1 MVKPQDA
8 VETLRSALSIG
19 EADEARFRL
28 AAIVESSDDAIVS
41 KNLQG
46 IITTWNAGAERIFE
60 YSASEA
66 IGQPITIIIPSNLR
80 DQETEILRR
89 IRAGE
94 RIEHFETVRVA
105 KSGRLVYVS
114 LTISPIKNAQGKII
128 GASKIARD
136 VTSRVRIEAALR
148 DSESRLRL
156 AQSAARIASWEWNP
170 IDHRSSLS
178 PELQEMFGIEVSDVN
193 HDTVWSS
200 RVLAEDL
207 PLVQAAMED
216 AAQTGTMEFEYRYR
230 HPKKGL
236 RWFLCKGRR
245 SSEEAKNAT
254 MFGIV
259 MDITERKHAADALR
273 LSEEQFRAL
282 ADSIPQLVWMAEPDG
297 YIFWYNERWNFYTGT
312 KSDQMAGWKWESV
325 HHPEH
330 LPQVLE
336 RWKHCLATGELFE
349 MEFPLRGADGVYRW
363 FLTRATPVR
372 DAQGNIWRWFG
383 TNTNI
388 HDQRE
393 ATLALQASQ
402 QQLNSVLVAL
412 TKAHDELDIRVKE
425 RTADLQRAE
434 DSLRTLSGRL
444 LQAQDDERRRIA
456 RELHDS
462 AGQLLAALN
471 MNLVPIQLDAAKL
484 SPAASNAV
492 NESIQLVEE
501 LSKELRT
508 ISHLLHPPMLDEA
521 GLDFALQWYV
531 EGFAERSNIDVDFQL
546 ASDLGRLSRDL
557 EIAIFRLVQES
568 LTNIHRH
575 ANSSVAKVRIFRDAL
590 QQTTLEVSDQGKGMV
605 AMNTNG
611 NGPLKPGVGIQGM
624 RERVRQ
630 LGGKLEIESGS
641 QGTTVR
647 AIFPLPVKANRSI
660 D

>member
-1 MVKPQDA
+1 
-8 VETLRSALSIG
+8 
-19 EADEARFRL
+19 
-28 AAIVESSDDAIVS
+28 
-41 KNLQG
+41 
-46 IITTWNAGAERIFE
+46 
-60 YSASEA
+60 
-66 IGQPITIIIPSNLR
+66 
-80 DQETEILRR
+80 
-89 IRAGE
+89 
-94 RIEHFETVRVA
+94 
-105 KSGRLVYVS
+105 
-114 LTISPIKNAQGKII
+114 
-128 GASKIARD
+128 
-136 VTSRVRIEAALR
+136 
-148 DSESRLRL
+148 
-156 AQSAARIASWEWNP
+156 
-170 IDHRSSLS
+170 
-178 PELQEMFGIEVSDVN
+178 
-193 HDTVWSS
+193 
-200 RVLAEDL
+200 
-207 PLVQAAMED
+207 
-216 AAQTGTMEFEYRYR
+216 
-230 HPKKGL
+230 
-236 RWFLCKGRR
+236 
-245 SSEEAKNAT
+245 
-254 MFGIV
+254 
-259 MDITERKHAADALR
+259 
-273 LSEEQFRAL
+273 
-282 ADSIPQLVWMAEPDG
+282 
-297 YIFWYNERWNFYTGT
+297 
-312 KSDQMAGWKWESV
+312 
-325 HHPEH
+325 
-330 LPQVLE
+330 
-336 RWKHCLATGELFE
+336 
-349 MEFPLRGADGVYRW
+349 MEFPLRGGDGVYRW

-402 QQLNSVLVAL
+402 QQLNSVLAAL
-412 TKAHDELDIRVKE
+412 TKAHDELEIRVKE

-521 GLDFALQWYV
+521 GLEFALQWYV
-531 EGFAERSNIDVDFQL
+531 EGFAERSNIDVDFEL

-647 AIFPLPVKANRSI
+647 AIFPLPVKSNRSI

>member
-1 MVKPQDA
+1 
-8 VETLRSALSIG
+8 
-19 EADEARFRL
+19 
-28 AAIVESSDDAIVS
+28 
-41 KNLQG
+41 
-46 IITTWNAGAERIFE
+46 
-60 YSASEA
+60 
-66 IGQPITIIIPSNLR
+66 
-80 DQETEILRR
+80 
-89 IRAGE
+89 
-94 RIEHFETVRVA
+94 
-105 KSGRLVYVS
+105 
-114 LTISPIKNAQGKII
+114 
-128 GASKIARD
+128 
-136 VTSRVRIEAALR
+136 
-148 DSESRLRL
+148 
-156 AQSAARIASWEWNP
+156 
-170 IDHRSSLS
+170 
-178 PELQEMFGIEVSDVN
+178 
-193 HDTVWSS
+193 
-200 RVLAEDL
+200 
-207 PLVQAAMED
+207 
-216 AAQTGTMEFEYRYR
+216 
-230 HPKKGL
+230 
-236 RWFLCKGRR
+236 
-245 SSEEAKNAT
+245 
-254 MFGIV
+254 
-259 MDITERKHAADALR
+259 
-273 LSEEQFRAL
+273 
-282 ADSIPQLVWMAEPDG
+282 MAEPDG

-412 TKAHDELDIRVKE
+412 TKAHDELEIRVKE

-531 EGFAERSNIDVDFQL
+531 EGFAERSNIHVDFQL

-647 AIFPLPVKANRSI
+647 AIFPLPVKSNRSI